1 MLLQTAVD
9 AGAVHEKLI
18 PFLSLKIN
26 EAIFVN
32 KTQERERERRGQR
45 DGEMLSC
52 ELVEEDLLIEL
63 KRNN

>member
-32 KTQERERERRGQR
+32 KTQEREREREERTERWR
-45 DGEMLSC
+45 DV
-52 ELVEEDLLIEL
+52 EL
-63 KRNN
+63 

>member
-1 MLLQTAVD
+1 MLVQTAVD

-32 KTQERERERRGQR
+32 KTPERERERER
-45 DGEMLSC
+45 EMLSC
-52 ELVEEDLLIEL
+52 DL
-63 KRNN
+63 